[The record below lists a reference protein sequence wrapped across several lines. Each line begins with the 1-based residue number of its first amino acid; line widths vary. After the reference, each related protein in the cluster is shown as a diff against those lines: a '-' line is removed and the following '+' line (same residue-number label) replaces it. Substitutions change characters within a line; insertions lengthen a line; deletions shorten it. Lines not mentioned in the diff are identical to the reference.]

1 MAEMAIQPRPK
12 LCMLAVYSKALH
24 LLYHNCTRPQLVG
37 IGTDPGL
44 LDRNGRFLS
53 QRDPKGSAW
62 LVDGIFVDEE
72 PGEPVGGASR
82 TS

>member
-1 MAEMAIQPRPK
+1 M
-12 LCMLAVYSKALH
+12 
-24 LLYHNCTRPQLVG
+24 G

-62 LVDGIFVDEE
+62 LVDGVFVDEE
-72 PGEPVGGASR
+72 PGEPSGSEVPE
-82 TS
+82 